1 MPSNNRVLRS
11 LGGIGNI
18 SKYTSPLKLFDYL
31 ASGKFIIT
39 SKLKVFNEVINNNE
53 HCMILK
59 LEHSKWINILK
70 KISNNLEKINNL
82 KKNAFQL
89 SKKYTYKK
97 RAQKLLEGLNN

>member
-1 MPSNNRVLRS
+1 MPYKNLKQHLSKMDVLVMPSNNRVLRS

-70 KISNNLEKINNL
+70 K
-82 KKNAFQL
+82 FQII
-89 SKKYTYKK
+89 
-97 RAQKLLEGLNN
+97 